1 MGYSN
6 VCHALALVEGLRWAA
21 TAPHYAALHCT
32 ALHYTALHCT
42 ALCCTTLYY
51 TTLYCTVLHYTVLC
65 CTTLY
70 CTTLHCTVPRRTA
83 LYSIP
88 CPAFANQP
96 KHSSPSRSSTP
107 PIVTSGLSTSL
118 ARSIRFFCKY
128 AYTVDDEKDIAV
140 YPLCRTAACN
150 L

>member
-1 MGYSN
+1 MGYSS
-6 VCHALALVEGLRWAA
+6 VCHALALAEGLRWAA

-32 ALHYTALHCT
+32 AL
-42 ALCCTTLYY
+42 
-51 TTLYCTVLHYTVLC
+51 C

-70 CTTLHCTVPRRTA
+70 CTILYCTTLYCTILYCAVLHGTALHCTVPRCTA

-96 KHSSPSRSSTP
+96 KHWSPSRSSTP
-107 PIVTSGLSTSL
+107 PIVTSDLSTSL
-118 ARSIRFFCKY
+118 AHSLRFFYFFKY
-128 AYTVDDEKDIAV
+128 ASTVDNEKDVAV
-140 YPLCRTAACN
+140 YPLCRAAAFN